1 MKDVIYPSDEM
12 KANMYEFYCLTYE
25 SKFSLG
31 KKRHLMT
38 AALGYEKW
46 GWRVVGI
53 TKQAVLEISNNK
65 YKLPKGLQR
74 DHFKKSRK
82 ETYDEIFQSKK
93 LSLVEWWEKVW
104 ENDET
109 ILMTK
114 TEHQNHK
121 KLKLD
126 DVIKV
131 DYKLGFFRAGGV
143 GMLFTKRDG
152 DYVKLLNEELKNE
165 LR

>member
-1 MKDVIYPSDEM
+1 
-12 KANMYEFYCLTYE
+12 
-25 SKFSLG
+25 
-31 KKRHLMT
+31 MT

-46 GWRVVGI
+46 CWRVVGI
-53 TKQAVLEISNNK
+53 TKRAVIEIANNN

-82 ETYDEIFQSKK
+82 ETYDEIFVNER
-93 LSLVEWWEKVW
+93 LNLEHWWKKVW

-114 TEHQNHK
+114 DEHNQHNN
-121 KLKLD
+121 LNMD

-131 DYKLGFFRAGGV
+131 DYTLGYFRAGGI

-152 DYVKLLNEELKNE
+152 DYVKTLYEELRNE
-165 LR
+165 

>member
-1 MKDVIYPSDEM
+1 MNELFYPTAEM
-12 KANMYEFYCLTYE
+12 KKSMYEFYCLTYE
-25 SKFSLG
+25 STFSLG

-38 AALGYEKW
+38 ATLGYEKW
-46 GWRVVGI
+46 AWRVVGI
-53 TKQAVLEISNNK
+53 TKQAVFEISNNK
-65 YKLPKGLQR
+65 YKRPKGLQR

-93 LSLVEWWEKVW
+93 LSLEEWWEKVW

-114 TEHQNHK
+114 NEHQNHK
-121 KLKLD
+121 KIKLD

-131 DYKLGFFRAGGV
+131 DYTLGYFRAGGI

-152 DYVKLLNEELKNE
+152 DYVKMINEELRNE
-165 LR
+165 

>member
-1 MKDVIYPSDEM
+1 MNEDIYPSNEM
-12 KANMYEFYCLTYE
+12 KKCMYDFYSLTYE
-25 SKFSLG
+25 SLFSLG

-53 TKQAVLEISNNK
+53 TKKAIIEISNNNF
-65 YKLPKGLQR
+65 KLPKGLQR

-82 ETYDEIFQSKK
+82 DTYNEIFVGKK
-93 LSLVEWWEKVW
+93 LELEDWWKKVW

-114 TEHQNHK
+114 NEHQNHNNIEK
-121 KLKLD
+121 N
-126 DVIKV
+126 DVIKI
-131 DYKLGFFRAGGV
+131 DFTLGYFRAGGI
-143 GMLFTKRDG
+143 GMLFTKRDSE
-152 DYVKLLNEELKNE
+152 YVKVLFEELNYE
-165 LR
+165 